1 MAQLGPPG
9 LESMELAAMD
19 RELAG
24 HFDTSVAALV
34 LNFSAYPF
42 HQSSLGI
49 TRSLG
54 RLGIPVFAVQRNSF
68 IPSGVS
74 RYLRGKFLW
83 RTDAQDSDRFLEEM
97 ASIGKI
103 LDRPTILVPTD
114 DLSAILIA
122 EHADELASQ
131 FIFARPPATLPR
143 MLANKRCLYQLCHRF
158 RDPCPH
164 TVFPHSHEEL
174 IDLTAHMQ
182 FPVVVKATEPWL
194 LPRSIKST
202 AIVSSRQEIIGYFD
216 NFWRKSPATTLMIQ
230 KMIPASSSEDW
241 FVHGYCDHQSNPIAV
256 FTGVK
261 LRSYPAF
268 AGPTTLGRSVRN
280 DALRQQAIKLFSA
293 IGYHGIM
300 DLDFRLD
307 RRDGRYNL
315 LDFNPRI
322 GAQFRLF
329 QDSWR
334 DRCRARASLGSYR
347 TRCTDCGPQI
357 EGRAFIVESHDLLS
371 SFSCY
376 RSGDLKMREWVLS
389 LRAVAEGAWWAT
401 DDLLPFFAHV
411 PVDAVSR
418 RLSRSP
424 PRPEPA
430 KGRAGRSVFQGLRFI
445 SPFATKGR
453 GPTKWVHATRT
464 SLPEANIGP
473 PILRLLARVR
483 RFEGIGQ

>member
-1 MAQLGPPG
+1 
-9 LESMELAAMD
+9 MELAAMD

-24 HFDTSVAALV
+24 HFDTSDAALV

-143 MLANKRCLYQLCHRF
+143 MLANKRCLYELCHHLGI
-158 RDPCPH
+158 PSPH

-202 AIVSSRQEIIGYFD
+202 AIVSDRQELIGYFD

-230 KMIPASSSEDW
+230 KMIPPSSSEDW
-241 FVHGYCDHQSNPIAV
+241 FVHGYCNHQSNPIAV

-261 LRSYPAF
+261 LRSYPAL

-280 DALRQQAIKLFSA
+280 DALREQAIKLFSA

-307 RRDGRYNL
+307 RRDGRYYL

-329 QDSWR
+329 EDSGGI
-334 DRCRARASLGSYR
+334 DVVRALHLDLTGRGVR
-347 TRCTDCGPQI
+347 TGPQI
-357 EGRAFIVESHDLLS
+357 EGRTFIVEFQDLLS
-371 SFSCY
+371 SYSCY

-389 LRAVAEGAWWAT
+389 LQAVAEGAWWAT
-401 DDLLPFFAHV
+401 DDLLPFLLMCLWM
-411 PVDAVSR
+411 PSR
-418 RLSRSP
+418 AASRVVRL
-424 PRPEPA
+424 
-430 KGRAGRSVFQGLRFI
+430 GR
-445 SPFATKGR
+445 
-453 GPTKWVHATRT
+453 
-464 SLPEANIGP
+464 N
-473 PILRLLARVR
+473 
-483 RFEGIGQ
+483 